1 MLDLRIDLGND
12 VLLLFSD
19 QIDEL
24 KALLPSQ
31 LHLLQSA
38 IHLEPLVIPVV
49 LSLSYRVFNEFV
61 IA

>member
-19 QIDEL
+19 QVDEL

-38 IHLEPLVIPVV
+38 IYLEPLVIPVV
-49 LSLSYRVFNEFV
+49 LSLSYRVFNELV